1 MANLTRNFIKGR
13 MNKVVDERLVP
24 DGEYI
29 DATNIRMGSTENSEI
44 GVIENTKG
52 NVALTALAYL
62 DGTPL
67 SIDAVCIGSIADS
80 ANETIYWFVHDPN
93 FTVGPTGKLDLIVSF
108 NVLTNILTY
117 HVISINDGGGI
128 NTTLNFNPSY
138 LITGVDLVN
147 DLLFFTD
154 NYNAPRFI
162 NIRRGYANPTVGFI
176 DFGGVPPRLK
186 EALLVIKK
194 PPTESPTIAPFNVGG
209 QNNYLEDRFICF
221 AYRYRYA
228 DGEYSAT
235 SQWSEPAFIPN
246 QFEFDNTSYLN
257 EGMTNSCNA
266 VTVTYF
272 SGGQLVVGIDLLFK
286 EADKNIIKVI
296 EKLNKA
302 ELGIPNFS
310 FQSFTFDN
318 SKIFTVLSESELLRL
333 YDNVPRFAQAQ
344 TIMGNR
350 LMYGNYIEGYDLIDR
365 YGGPTRLE
373 YQTSL
378 VTELIGFES
387 VSSGTDDGLYTIPI
401 PVTIADAI
409 ATIDLSGADLVAGA
423 SISLDFRIEHDSF
436 EGQTPYP
443 TQQTQPIEFTFSFVL
458 PVSYS
463 SVYDMATSV
472 EFQGIIGTVSTILP
486 VYSPIIG
493 AETSCDGTTLTDQVN
508 CALPFSLVTA
518 NTTGS
523 VIKVASGITGL
534 GQPLSIITSP
544 GSDVIGFQMIAMQY
558 VDDPLIVTQT
568 LYEYYKITFT
578 EALYQKIASPKS
590 LHSNRGYEIGIVY
603 MDDFN
608 RSTTALVSPYN
619 TEHIPCGNSS
629 TKNSISVSIPTS
641 QIAPAWATRFKFV
654 CKADTA
660 GYETIYTNLFFIS
673 TITNEAYFLLEGEN
687 ARKVEEGDRL
697 IVKSDSGGALTSCV
711 YATVLEKEA
720 KASGFIPTSTGVTP
734 PSGTYM
740 KINPSNFQV
749 SQEGNTFINPG
760 SVTNSTEGQAG
771 ICPVVLYDMNIPD
784 PSISGNFIDYT
795 VPAGSR
801 IRIEI
806 NWVRKGTGDG
816 DNNCER
822 RKYTLDVTLVS
833 SATYNNMYDWFIG
846 DNVQSVLNSG
856 TPPGGDVG
864 GSGNCPINNQ
874 FIPTIISTDTPAYN
888 DFTTAGCTNYIQFLR
903 RPTSNQLQLSITGTG
918 TCAGQNQQE
927 NRASSV
933 TAKITTLRSVNTLI
947 FETQPSDT
955 LPDVFFENNL
965 SFPINPSTG
974 DHLSNGAVGDT
985 DQDIA
990 LGIPGYFQTGFF
1002 NCFSFGNGA
1011 ESYKIRDSIVGR
1023 TFNLGNR
1030 VTTVS
1035 AQDYKEAHRFADIT
1049 YSGVYNQENNVNKL
1063 NEFNLGLLNFKN
1075 LEASFGPIQKM
1086 DGRETDVLTLQEDKI
1101 SYVLAGK
1108 NLLSDS
1114 TGGGVISSI
1123 PEVLGTQIAR
1133 IEKYGISSNP
1143 ESYVQW
1149 GYDKYFTDV
1158 KRGAVIMLKGNS
1170 PSEQLAVVSE
1180 SNMRTWFRD
1189 TFIAYPNNQ
1198 MLGAFD
1204 PYMNEYVL
1212 CVTDRELPGEPQCLD
1227 CNVTQ
1232 TFTLSNPDPLAK
1244 NVAEY
1249 CVDLGMVVG
1258 NSTVSWTVTSISSFG
1273 SFEVE
1278 VTYDG
1283 VTYTSGVT
1291 TTSGSVSF
1299 FKSSNTINIA
1309 DIVIKVLDD
1318 VVLNVT
1324 AECPIPEEL
1333 TIIEV
1338 VLTTNTDAAKTI
1350 HTEYRYQLGTF
1361 VGPLQSNLVLFQSG
1375 ITNPLV
1381 SRYNASTGIVG
1392 MGSFPPQGSTLT
1404 IQTNKIGTDNFV
1416 FDPFSDKF
1424 RYLRS
1429 NTLYPNTPA
1438 TISSLIA
1445 ASSVATPISGGP
1457 TIYNTDFIVP
1467 PSVDGDYLYLIW
1479 DLRKS
1484 QLTELC
1490 YEATSNPNEIC
1501 CQCAPCAEACISLI
1515 FTNESSENEAQ
1526 IYLPSGL
1533 CGEGTPVT
1541 ITLDPSEVTEP
1552 ICITN
1557 AEYEVSFGSVTIEI
1571 DECGCVGC
1579 EENCTE
1585 YAVYT
1590 TSASKINYTDCNGN
1604 PVVNYTIDPNSI
1616 ETVCVQVGSPAPTGS
1631 GSPIIQAT
1639 NSCGCCATPN
1649 PCITFLITE
1658 SKGLTYSFTYND
1670 CDGVAQP
1677 VTLGPNE
1684 SIQVCG
1690 FASIFFKDQLPFN
1703 YNAASI
1709 SIVDTCACV
1718 VPCTEDCQ
1726 SYTIVNFGNS
1736 ASGTYTD
1743 CNGDPQIFTLV
1754 KGQSL
1759 TVCCPI
1765 GAVPNV
1771 TPEGEVYVAST
1782 CGCCTPTCQQ
1792 YKITFGGTTA
1802 QDYTIAYKDC
1812 NNVFVIDTYPAGA
1825 QVVDVCS
1832 YVNIVPGVGGSL
1844 DIEDWT
1850 IELTNGCECGLL

>member
-1 MANLTRNFIKGR
+1 MANITRNFIKGR

-29 DATNIRMGSTENSEI
+29 DATNVRMGSTENSEI

-67 SIDAVCIGSIADS
+67 SVDAVCIGSIADS
-80 ANETIYWFVHDPN
+80 ANETLYWFVHDPN
-93 FTVGPTGKLDLIVSF
+93 FSVGPTGKLDLIMSF

-128 NTTLNFNPSY
+128 DTTLNFNPSY
-138 LITGVDLVN
+138 LITGIDLVN

-176 DFGGVPPRLK
+176 DFGGVPPRLE

-194 PPTESPTIAPFNVGG
+194 PPTESPTIAPFNTGG
-209 QNNYLEDRFICF
+209 ENNYLEDRFICF

-266 VTVTYF
+266 VTVTYY
-272 SGGQLVVGIDLLFK
+272 SGGPLVVGIDLLFK

-296 EKLNKA
+296 EKLDKA

-310 FQSFTFDN
+310 NQSLTFDN

-350 LMYGNYIEGYDLIDR
+350 LMYGNYVEGYDLIDR

-373 YQTSL
+373 YQTSV
-378 VTELIGFES
+378 VTELVGFENIG
-387 VSSGTDDGLYTIPI
+387 SGTDDGLYTIPV
-401 PVTIADAI
+401 PVTIADSI
-409 ATIDLSGADLVAGA
+409 ATIDLAGVELIAGA
-423 SISLDFRIEHDSF
+423 SIALDFRIDHDSF
-436 EGQTPYP
+436 AGQTPFP

-458 PVSYS
+458 PVSYA

-493 AETSCDGTTLTDQVN
+493 AETSCDGTTFTDQVN
-508 CALPFSLVTA
+508 CALPFSLTTA
-518 NTTGS
+518 NTTGL
-523 VIKVASGITGL
+523 VTKVASGITGV

-578 EALYQKIASPKS
+578 EATYQKIASPQS

-654 CKADTA
+654 CKADMA
-660 GYETIYTNLFFIS
+660 GYETIYTNLFFVDPL
-673 TITNEAYFLLEGEN
+673 TNEAYFLLEGEN

-697 IVKSDSGGALTSCV
+697 IVKSDTGGPLTSCV
-711 YATVLEKEA
+711 YTTVLEKEA
-720 KASGFIPTSTGVTP
+720 KTSGFIAPATGVTP

-740 KINPSNFQV
+740 KINPNNFQV
-749 SQEGNTFINPG
+749 YQQGNSFIAPG
-760 SVTNSTEGQAG
+760 SLTDSATSGGQY
-771 ICPVVLYDMNIPD
+771 PVLSYPMNIPD
-784 PSISGNFIDYT
+784 PSTPGMYIDYT

-801 IRIEI
+801 IRMEI
-806 NWVRKGTGDG
+806 KWERQGAGDG
-816 DNNCER
+816 DNSCER
-822 RKYTLDVTLVS
+822 RIYTLDVTLVS
-833 SATYNNMYDWFIG
+833 SATYNNMYDWFVG

-856 TPPGGDVG
+856 TSEVG
-864 GSGNCPINNQ
+864 GSGNC
-874 FIPTIISTDTPAYN
+874 
-888 DFTTAGCTNYIQFLR
+888 
-903 RPTSNQLQLSITGTG
+903 SITNVFNPVLNGSVTPEICVNYLVFVRNSITNKLSLAISGTVRCNG
-918 TCAGQNQQE
+918 FTAPDK
-927 NRASSV
+927 RKSSV
-933 TAKITTLRSVNTLI
+933 TAKITTFRSTNTLI

-965 SFPINPSTG
+965 SFPIDPSTS

-985 DQDIA
+985 DQNIA

-1002 NCFSFGNGA
+1002 NCFTFGNGA

-1086 DGRETDVLTLQEDKI
+1086 DGRETDVLSLQEDKI

-1158 KRGAVIMLKGNS
+1158 KRGAVLMLRGNS
-1170 PSEQLAVVSE
+1170 PSEQLTVISE

-1189 TFIAYPNNQ
+1189 TFIEYPNNQ
-1198 MLGAFD
+1198 TLGAFD

-1249 CVDLGMVVG
+1249 CVDLGMAVG
-1258 NSTVSWTVTSISSFG
+1258 NTTVSWTVTSISAFG
-1273 SFEVE
+1273 SFEIE

-1283 VTYTSGVT
+1283 ITYTSGPGVT
-1291 TTSGSVSF
+1291 TAGSVSF
-1299 FKSSNTINIA
+1299 FKSSNTINTA
-1309 DIVIKVLDD
+1309 TVVISVLDD

-1338 VLTTNTDAAKTI
+1338 VLTTNNDAAKTI
-1350 HTEYRYQLGTF
+1350 HAEYRYQLGTF
-1361 VGPLQSNLVLFQSG
+1361 VGPLQSNLVVFQSG
-1375 ITNPLV
+1375 IANPLV

-1392 MGSFPPQGSTLT
+1392 MGGFPPQGSTLT

-1429 NTLYPNTPA
+1429 STLYPNTPA

-1501 CQCAPCAEACISLI
+1501 CQCTTCGESCISLI
-1515 FTNESSENEAQ
+1515 FTNESSDNVAEV
-1526 IYLPSGL
+1526 YLPSGL
-1533 CGEGTPVT
+1533 CGDRTPVT
-1541 ITLDPSEVTEP
+1541 ITLDPSEVTPP

-1557 AEYEVSFGSVTIEI
+1557 AQYEVSFGSVTIEI
-1571 DECGCVGC
+1571 DECGCGGC
-1579 EENCTE
+1579 EET
-1585 YAVYT
+1585 
-1590 TSASKINYTDCNGN
+1590 
-1604 PVVNYTIDPNSI
+1604 
-1616 ETVCVQVGSPAPTGS
+1616 
-1631 GSPIIQAT
+1631 
-1639 NSCGCCATPN
+1639 
-1649 PCITFLITE
+1649 
-1658 SKGLTYSFTYND
+1658 
-1670 CDGVAQP
+1670 
-1677 VTLGPNE
+1677 
-1684 SIQVCG
+1684 
-1690 FASIFFKDQLPFN
+1690 
-1703 YNAASI
+1703 
-1709 SIVDTCACV
+1709 
-1718 VPCTEDCQ
+1718 CQ
-1726 SYTIVNFGNS
+1726 SYTIVCFGNS
-1736 ASGTYTD
+1736 TTATYTLCGGGGIQLSQSD
-1743 CNGDPQIFTLV
+1743 DIAQGAVGSIRMIFTSQPFMLDLTGQTLLIENAAGQTQSRTV
-1754 KGQSL
+1754 TGVIADSPSAGFTRLNFGSDPALFDFRLAAGGYFVAAATQLLNLSKGQSRL
-1759 TVCCPI
+1759 VCSPLNTPPTII
-1765 GAVPNV
+1765 GGDGGV
-1771 TPEGEVYVAST
+1771 VYVSST
-1782 CGCCTPTCQQ
+1782 CGCCSPICQE
-1792 YKITFGGTTA
+1792 YKITFGGTTR
-1802 QDYTIAYKDC
+1802 QDYSIAYRDC
-1812 NNVFVIDTYPAGA
+1812 TNTFVVDNYPAGA
-1825 QVVDVCS
+1825 QVVYACS
-1832 YVNIVPGVGGSL
+1832 IVNTVPGISGSL
-1844 DIEDWT
+1844 DVIDWT
-1850 IELTNGCECGLL
+1850 VELTDGCGCGF

>member
-1 MANLTRNFIKGR
+1 MANLTRNFIRGR

-52 NVALTALAYL
+52 NVPLTALAYL

-117 HVISINDGGGI
+117 HVISINDGNGI

-138 LITGVDLVN
+138 LITGIDLVN

-162 NIRRGYANPTVGFI
+162 NIRRGYANPTAGFI
-176 DFGGVPPRLK
+176 DFGGVPPRL
-186 EALLVIKK
+186 EESLLVIKK

-209 QNNYLEDRFICF
+209 ENNYLEDRFICF

-272 SGGQLVVGIDLLFK
+272 SGGPLVVGIDLLFK

-310 FQSFTFDN
+310 SQSFTFDN

-350 LMYGNYIEGYDLIDR
+350 LMYGNYIEGYDLIDVN
-365 YGGPTRLE
+365 GNPTRLE

-378 VTELIGFES
+378 VTELIGFE
-387 VSSGTDDGLYTIPI
+387 VVNSGTDDGLYTIYI
-401 PVTIADAI
+401 PGTISDSI
-409 ATIDLSGADLVAGA
+409 ATIDLTGLDLVAGA
-423 SISLDFRIEHDSF
+423 SISLDFRIEHEFFD
-436 EGQTPYP
+436 GQTPFP
-443 TQQTQPIEFTFSFVL
+443 SQQTQEIEFTFSFVL
-458 PVSYS
+458 PTSYG
-463 SVYDMATSV
+463 SVYDMATSI
-472 EFQGIIGTVSTILP
+472 EFQGIVGTISTILP

-523 VIKVASGITGL
+523 VTKVASGITGL
-534 GQPLSIITSP
+534 GQPISIITSP
-544 GSDVIGFQMIAMQY
+544 GSDVIGFQIIAMQY
-558 VDDPLIVTQT
+558 VDDPVITTQT
-568 LYEYYKITFT
+568 LYEYYKVTFT
-578 EALYQKIASPKS
+578 EAIYQKIASPKS

-619 TEHIPCGNSS
+619 TEHINCGNSS

-641 QIAPAWATRFKFV
+641 QVAPAWATRFKFV

-673 TITNEAYFLLEGEN
+673 TTTNEAYFLLEGEN
-687 ARKVEEGDRL
+687 ARKIEEGDRL
-697 IVKSDSGGALTSCV
+697 IVKADTGGALTSCV
-711 YATVLEKEA
+711 YTTVLEKEA
-720 KASGFIPTSTGVTP
+720 KASGFIVTSTGITP

-740 KINPSNFQV
+740 KINPSNFEV
-749 SQEGNTFINPG
+749 TQEGNTFINPG
-760 SVTNSTEGQAG
+760 TETISEGTGGAY
-771 ICPVVLYDMNIPD
+771 PALLYDMNIPD
-784 PSISGNFIDYT
+784 PAIPTQFIDYT

-801 IRIEI
+801 IRMEI
-806 NWVRKGTGDG
+806 KWERKGTGDG
-816 DNNCER
+816 NNNCER

-833 SATYNNMYDWFIG
+833 SATYNNMYDWFVG
-846 DNVQSVLNSG
+846 DNVQAVLNSG
-856 TPPGGDVG
+856 TPLGGDVG
-864 GSGNCPINNQ
+864 GSGNCPIDVQ
-874 FIPTIISTDTPAYN
+874 FIPTIISTDFPSSN
-888 DFTTAGCTNYIQFLR
+888 DFTFAGCTNYLQFLR
-903 RPTSNQLQLSITGTG
+903 RPTSNQLQLVITGTN

-927 NRASSV
+927 KRASSI
-933 TAKITTLRSVNTLI
+933 TAKITTIRSTNTLI

-965 SFPINPSTG
+965 SFPIDPVTG
-974 DHLSNGAVGDT
+974 SHLSNGAVGDI
-985 DQDIA
+985 DQNIA

-1063 NEFNLGLLNFKN
+1063 NEFNLGLLNYKN
-1075 LEASFGPIQKM
+1075 LETSFGPIQKM

-1114 TGGGVISSI
+1114 TGGGVISSV

-1158 KRGAVIMLKGNS
+1158 KRGAVILLKGNS
-1170 PSEQLAVVSE
+1170 PSEQLVVVSE

-1189 TFIAYPNNQ
+1189 TFITYPNNQ

-1227 CNVTQ
+1227 CNVSQ

-1249 CVDLGMVVG
+1249 CVDLGMAVG
-1258 NSTVSWTVTSISSFG
+1258 NSTVSWTVTSISAFG

-1283 VTYTSGVT
+1283 ITYTSGVT

-1299 FKSSNTINIA
+1299 FKSSNTINTATVTIS
-1309 DIVIKVLDD
+1309 VLDD

-1350 HTEYRYQLGTF
+1350 HAEYRYQLGTF

-1375 ITNPLV
+1375 IINPLV
-1381 SRYNASTGIVG
+1381 SRYNTSTGTVG
-1392 MGSFPPQGSTLT
+1392 MGAFPPQGSTLT
-1404 IQTNKIGTDNFV
+1404 LQTNKIGTDNFV
-1416 FDPFSDKF
+1416 FNPASDKF

-1429 NTLYPNTPA
+1429 SVLYPNTPA

-1445 ASSVATPISGGP
+1445 ASTVATPISGGP
-1457 TIYNTDFIVP
+1457 TIYNTNFIVP
-1467 PSVDGDYLYLIW
+1467 PSVDGNYLYLIW

-1484 QLTELC
+1484 IPAELC
-1490 YEATSNPNEIC
+1490 YEATSNPDEIC

-1515 FTNESSENEAQ
+1515 FSNESAENEAE

-1533 CGEGTPVT
+1533 CGEGAPVT
-1541 ITLDPSEVTEP
+1541 ITLDPSEVTAP

-1557 AEYEVSFGSVTIEI
+1557 AKYEISFGSVTIEI
-1571 DECGCVGC
+1571 SECGCVGC
-1579 EENCTE
+1579 TENCTE
-1585 YAVYT
+1585 YAVF
-1590 TSASKINYTDCNGN
+1590 TSALPSKVSYTDCNGN
-1604 PVVNYTIDPNSI
+1604 PVVDYTIAANSI
-1616 ETVCVQVGSPAPTGS
+1616 EAICVQVGSPAPTGS

-1639 NSCGCCATPN
+1639 DSCGCCSDPD

-1658 SKGLTYSFTYND
+1658 SKGIGYGFSYND
-1670 CDGVAQP
+1670 CFGGVQ
-1677 VTLGPNE
+1677 VVSLGPYE

-1690 FASIFFKDQLPFN
+1690 RASIFFKDLGPFN
-1703 YNAASI
+1703 YDAASI
-1709 SIVDTCACV
+1709 EIIDTCACV
-1718 VPCTEDCQ
+1718 SGCTETCQ
-1726 SYTIVNFGNS
+1726 SYTIACIASN
-1736 ASGTYTD
+1736 ASGSYTD
-1743 CNGDPQIFTLV
+1743 CNGDTQSFSLF
-1754 KGQSL
+1754 KGQSITICAPL
-1759 TVCCPI
+1759 GVPPT
-1765 GAVPNV
+1765 AVGSASV
-1771 TPEGEVYVAST
+1771 FTAST
-1782 CGCCTPTCQQ
+1782 CGCCTPTCQE
-1792 YKITFGGTTA
+1792 YKITFLGTVVQDYLVGYRDCTNTYVVDSFPYGTT
-1802 QDYTIAYKDC
+1802 
-1812 NNVFVIDTYPAGA
+1812 
-1825 QVVDVCS
+1825 DVYICA
-1832 YVNIVPGVGGSL
+1832 YVNTVPSVDGSL
-1844 DIEDWT
+1844 AIEDWT
-1850 IELTNGCECGLL
+1850 IEITNGCGCGF